1 MGRFSVVEFLHEM
14 EYYGNNIQREERGE
28 KMKIDLC
35 VDFDK
40 VNWDAVSSIGTWV
53 GGIATVFALI
63 LALHPFLRKGRV
75 YFSAYSN
82 IEKKMVLHVVNS
94 KDQGMIIEKIE
105 FFTGPIVLR
114 KLFLV
119 DKFLEEQDDLIS
131 DKSAEDNYYI
141 EPFGK
146 KKIIYDSSRIIHGI
160 QHFGKKIGCFSH
172 LNMRIVVCT
181 NLGKIKV
188 RTKCQT
194 KNFLEH
200 MIVNSE
206 SYRNISVNQL
216 IN

>member
-1 MGRFSVVEFLHEM
+1 
-14 EYYGNNIQREERGE
+14 
-28 KMKIDLC
+28 MKIDLC

-63 LALHPFLRKGRV
+63 LALYPFLKKGRV

-82 IEKKMVLHVVNS
+82 IEKKMILHVVNS
-94 KDQGMIIEKIE
+94 KDQGMIIEKIK
-105 FFTGPIVLR
+105 FFAGPIVLR

-119 DKFLEEQDDLIS
+119 DSFLEEQDDLIS
-131 DKSAEDNYYI
+131 DKSDGDNYYI

-146 KKIIYDSSRIIHGI
+146 KKIAYDSSRIIHSI
-160 QHFGKKIGCFSH
+160 QHSGIKIGYLSY

-194 KNFLEH
+194 RNFLKH
-200 MIVNSE
+200 MIINAE
-206 SYRNISVNQL
+206 SYKNISVDQL